1 VKTPDPHLRGLYAG
15 AAPRRTPSELR
26 TPLLIAAGLIGVP
39 LAIGL
44 AYHASEPDDATPA
57 APPSPPPTVNAD
69 TDYPTNHFLPGAGYY
84 HPPYRSWFP
93 FPFNYHDSGRGWFRG
108 GQWQPTAEATPA
120 ENHAQRDPRTSGF
133 ASSSTTTSGGGVG
146 AGARAGNTS
155 AFVPVSR
162 PTPDAVQRAN
172 QGAATHHKSNIM
184 RGGFGSSSRPGIS

>member
-1 VKTPDPHLRGLYAG
+1 MKTPDPHLRRLSAG
-15 AAPRRTPSELR
+15 AAPRRTSSELR

-44 AYHASEPDDATPA
+44 AYHASQPDDDGDTEG
-57 APPSPPPTVNAD
+57 APPAPSVNAN
-69 TDYPTNHFLPGAGYY
+69 TDYPMNHFLPGAGYY
-84 HPPYRSWFP
+84 HAPYRSWFP

-108 GQWQPTAEATPA
+108 GQWQPTADATDA
-120 ENHAQRDPRTSGF
+120 EKRAQSDPRTSGF
-133 ASSSTTTSGGGVG
+133 ATTTTNSGGGVG

-155 AFVPVSR
+155 AFAPSSR